1 MFATC
6 AARYLR
12 RAIGV
17 IEVPCSNDLSREEPI
32 PAPPV
37 SPAHINATRTIVSTL
52 GVLFAVS
59 GINHGLFETLQ
70 GNTPTP
76 GVFIRSIG
84 PHQQMWPYGTEDAFT
99 LIPNFLFSGMVAMA
113 ISLVIVVWSLWFVD
127 RKHGS
132 AIFLLLFLL
141 LFLSGGGVAQV
152 VFFTLAWAVSLG
164 IRKPPK
170 WPSRLLSQS
179 ALPGFGKVWP
189 GCLVLF
195 ALPAL
200 AALEIAI
207 AGYVPGVE
215 DPELK
220 LHICWGLL
228 VIGLGFLLVGIAAG
242 FVHDAERD
250 KDLKSAI

>member
-1 MFATC
+1 MP
-6 AARYLR
+6 
-12 RAIGV
+12 RA
-17 IEVPCSNDLSREEPI
+17 NDLSREEPI

-37 SPAHINATRTIVSTL
+37 LPAPINATRTIVSTL
-52 GVLFAVS
+52 GVLFAIS
-59 GINHGLFETLQ
+59 GIDHGLFETLQ

-76 GVFIRSIG
+76 GLFIRSIG
-84 PHQQMWPYGTEDAFT
+84 PQQQMWPYGTEDAFT
-99 LIPNFLFSGMVAMA
+99 LIPNFLASGMAAIA
-113 ISLVIVVWSLWFVD
+113 ISLVIVVWSVWFVD

-132 AIFLLLFLL
+132 AIFLLLFVL

-152 VFFTLAWAVSLG
+152 VFFTLAWAVSLR
-164 IRKPPK
+164 IHEPPK
-170 WPSRLLSQS
+170 WPSRLLPESS
-179 ALPGFGKVWP
+179 RAGFGKMWL

-215 DPELK
+215 NPELR

-228 VIGLGFLLVGIAAG
+228 VIGLCFLLVGIAAG
-242 FVHDAERD
+242 FVHDAETAGI
-250 KDLKSAI
+250 AIVGAHSNRAARSE

>member
-1 MFATC
+1 MP
-6 AARYLR
+6 
-12 RAIGV
+12 RAKD
-17 IEVPCSNDLSREEPI
+17 SSREEPF

-37 SPAHINATRTIVSTL
+37 LPAPINAARAIVSTL

-59 GINHGLFETLQ
+59 GLNHGLFETLQ

-76 GVFIRSIG
+76 GLFIRSIG

-99 LIPNFLFSGMVAMA
+99 LIPNFLASGVVAIA

-132 AIFLLLFLL
+132 AVFLLLFIL

-164 IRKPPK
+164 IHKPPK
-170 WPSRLLSQS
+170 WPSRFLSKS
-179 ALPGFGKVWP
+179 ARARFGKLWL
-189 GCLVLF
+189 GGLVLF

-200 AALEIAI
+200 AVLEIAI

-215 DPELK
+215 NPERR

-228 VIGLGFLLVGIAAG
+228 VIGLGSLLVGIAAG
-242 FVHDAERD
+242 FVHDAGRD
-250 KDLKSAI
+250 TRQS

>member
-1 MFATC
+1 MP
-6 AARYLR
+6 
-12 RAIGV
+12 RA
-17 IEVPCSNDLSREEPI
+17 NDSSREEPT

-37 SPAHINATRTIVSTL
+37 FPARINATRTIVSTL

-70 GNTPTP
+70 GNTPTS
-76 GVFIRSIG
+76 GLFIRSIG
-84 PHQQMWPYGTEDAFT
+84 PHQQMWAYGTEDAFT
-99 LIPNFLFSGMVAMA
+99 LLPTYLLSGIVSIA
-113 ISLVIVVWSLWFVD
+113 ISLGIVVWSLRFVD

-132 AIFLLLFLL
+132 TIFLLLFVL

-152 VFFTLAWAVSLG
+152 VFFTLAWAVSLR
-164 IRKPPK
+164 IHKPVV
-170 WPSRLLSQS
+170 WPSRLLPQS
-179 ALPGFGKVWP
+179 ARAGFGNLWL

-195 ALPAL
+195 ILPAL

-215 DPELK
+215 NPELK

-228 VIGLGFLLVGIAAG
+228 VIGLGFLLAGIAAG
-242 FVHDAERD
+242 FVHDHGVAGVAKAKPHSD
-250 KDLKSAI
+250 DATHQV